1 MFMKILNTFV
11 VIYLMLTMKYV
22 EIIQLLREGL
32 GDSEP
37 PHKSIAFFRSDKV
50 SMIVWLVILNSHY
63 QKEKC
68 NTESIFLNIPSHLAS
83 RPTVYKHID
92 NATSKG
98 YVIKKQ
104 NEDDHRIFN
113 LYPSDI
119 TISEFEG
126 WVNKFTFVS

>member
-1 MFMKILNTFV
+1 MNYLN
-11 VIYLMLTMKYV
+11 
-22 EIIQLLREGL
+22 IIELLYEGL
-32 GDSEP
+32 EP
-37 PHKSIAFFRSDKV
+37 YEHPHESIAFFKKDKI
-50 SMIVWLVILNSHY
+50 SMLLWLLVLRFHY
-63 QKEKC
+63 QKKDC

-104 NEDDHRIFN
+104 NQDDHRIFN
-113 LYPSDI
+113 LYPSDT
-119 TISEFEG
+119 TIREFEE